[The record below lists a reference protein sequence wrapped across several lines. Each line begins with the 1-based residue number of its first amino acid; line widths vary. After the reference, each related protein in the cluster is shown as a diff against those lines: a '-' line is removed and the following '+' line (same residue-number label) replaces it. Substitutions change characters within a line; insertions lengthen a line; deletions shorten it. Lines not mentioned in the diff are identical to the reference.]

1 MVRYTLQEE
10 QMLEDLRGLLKIKSV
25 NGECGEVTA
34 QAPLGEGV
42 YDAIEY
48 MLSLGRKFGFRTKNV
63 DGYCGWIEMGE
74 GERMVAVVGHLD
86 TVAADS
92 GWSFEP
98 FDGTIADGRLYGR
111 GTSDDKGPSLVALYA
126 MKALADSKVPLGK
139 RVRLILGG
147 DEEAGG
153 WRCMRRYKQTEELPA
168 CAFTPDSEYPVTYAE
183 KAILHI
189 RMTKKLENDVTP
201 IFLEGGNTINVVP
214 AAAKAVV
221 NGVEY
226 TQTGKAAHAM
236 EPQKGVNAV
245 IKLCETLRGQGIAH
259 PFLELAAMANPEGLS
274 IAFSDQMSGELTI
287 NPSIARVSEAEA
299 SLSCDLRI
307 PVTVQKDTVLN
318 AIKAAVLPLGF
329 EVSVLHYLPPL
340 FVDPKSALVTTLQ
353 KVYLDCS
360 GRDTPPAAIGGGTYA
375 RAFDN
380 AVAFGAL
387 FEGEEVSYH
396 KPNEYWSLDSIRKNF
411 QIMANAIAAL

>member
-1 MVRYTLQEE
+1 
-10 QMLEDLRGLLKIKSV
+10 
-25 NGECGEVTA
+25 
-34 QAPLGEGV
+34 
-42 YDAIEY
+42 
-48 MLSLGRKFGFRTKNV
+48 
-63 DGYCGWIEMGE
+63 
-74 GERMVAVVGHLD
+74 MVAVVGHLD

-92 GWSFEP
+92 GWNFEP
-98 FDGTIADGRLYGR
+98 FDGTIADGKLYGR

-126 MKALADSKVPLGK
+126 MKALADSGIPLGK

-153 WRCMRRYKQTEELPA
+153 WRCMQRYKQTEELPE

-189 RMTKKLENDVTP
+189 RMTKKLESNVTP

-226 TQTGKAAHAM
+226 TQIGKAAHAM

-245 IKLCETLRGQGIAH
+245 LKLCELLRGKGITH
-259 PFLELAAMANPEGLS
+259 PFLELAKLANPEGLS

-287 NPSIARVSEAEA
+287 NPSIARVSETEA

-307 PVTVQKDTVLN
+307 PVTVKKEAVLD

-340 FVDPKSALVTTLQ
+340 FVNPESKLVTTLQ
-353 KVYLDCS
+353 RVYEDCT

-375 RAFDN
+375 RAFEN

-387 FEGEEVSYH
+387 FEDEEVSYH
-396 KPNEYWSLDSIRKNF
+396 KPNEFWSLDSIRKNF